1 MKTTSTSKS
10 LAALAQ
16 PEPLTFGADAPETAA
31 EFFERRRASA
41 HATPQPHLR
50 DDRLYFCELDRCTHV
65 RVLGEATADAEAAR
79 LLAAIRAIA
88 PRLEQRIVERAR
100 TFRPDHGAHLPHDLR
115 GAPRADVELIS
126 QAQLG
131 CARRAWGDLGVPAT
145 RERIARAYERFASG
159 QLRHP
164 LGELSVCEPDSAY
177 YFMFAEFALLAR
189 EIDVDRADW
198 DGLLCGLVR
207 SQLLYAYMYGPTET
221 APRPF
226 AAFHRAHLGDRSVS
240 ERSVAL
246 LRSHFANL
254 GVRELEF
261 EMSRHCA
268 MFFRSDAPLDLAPPR
283 VYS

>member
-1 MKTTSTSKS
+1 MTPGA
-10 LAALAQ
+10 AAL
-16 PEPLTFGADAPETAA
+16 ETAA
-31 EFFERRRASA
+31 EFFERRLASA
-41 HATPQPHLR
+41 SATPERRLR
-50 DDRLYFCELDRCTHV
+50 EDRLYFCDLDRCTNV
-65 RVLGEATADAEAAR
+65 RVLAAATADAEAAR
-79 LLAAIRAIA
+79 LLAAIVELA

-100 TFRPDHGAHLPHDLR
+100 TFQPEHGARLPHELR
-115 GAPRADVELIS
+115 GGPLEAVKLIS

-145 RERIARAYERFASG
+145 RERIARAFERFASG
-159 QLRHP
+159 QLRHT
-164 LGELSVCEPDSAY
+164 LGELAVCEPDSAY

-189 EIDVDRADW
+189 ELDVDRAEW

-207 SQLLYAYMYGPTET
+207 SQLLYAYVYGPNET

-226 AAFHRAHLGDRSVS
+226 GAFHRPYVGDRSVP
-240 ERSVAL
+240 ERSLAL
-246 LRSHFANL
+246 LRLRFANL

-268 MFFRSDAPLDLAPPR
+268 MFFRGDAPLDLAPPR